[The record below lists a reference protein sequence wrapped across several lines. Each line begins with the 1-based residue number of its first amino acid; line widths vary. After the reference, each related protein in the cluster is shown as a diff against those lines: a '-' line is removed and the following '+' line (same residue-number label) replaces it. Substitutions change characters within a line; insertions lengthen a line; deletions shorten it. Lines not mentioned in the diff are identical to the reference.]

1 MIHGKLFDSKYLLAI
16 ILFFLTVPVAG
27 QSTFKG
33 ILLSKQDS
41 TPVAYAIIKLVD
53 FAIYAETKSNG
64 EFKLRLPSNNREL
77 HFEIFAI
84 GLRDTVCYQ
93 RTFSGTEKIYVDKT
107 PVILSPAT
115 IKGLSAMETV
125 KKAVSLIPANY
136 TDSSFA
142 AFSFYRQ
149 YEKIN
154 GEFKNLVE
162 AQSVVSFKLSLS
174 KNKIKSEYG
183 FDIETMRRSNYEYV
197 IDDLQYDDF
206 NFTELLNQNPVY
218 NLTESSLNPNAF
230 SFYRFNFDTAN
241 KTDDF
246 VINYTCFDF
255 SSETHGVSN
264 IRDLDW
270 RGESWEE
277 GRIVIDRKTFAF
289 KKIER
294 TAHRNKEFHYPKNNN
309 YLLQSKK
316 YYEEFVDGNLVTEY
330 EEVKGKWFLKK
341 ICYKYTNVF
350 YNALTNNKEFTIT
363 EISEWY
369 CDSVSHYIN
378 TGLADKF
385 FKDAPLPLYVYK
397 YDPSQWNKALPA
409 FFFYKQ
415 EDVYRDLE
423 KQYSLE
429 EQFENNGK

>member
-1 MIHGKLFDSKYLLAI
+1 MIHGKLSNWKYLLTF
-16 ILFFLTVPVAG
+16 ILFILTVPVAG

-41 TPVAYAIIKLVD
+41 TPVAYAVIKLVD

-77 HFEIFAI
+77 HFEVFAI

-107 PVILSPAT
+107 PVSLSAAT

-125 KKAVSLIPANY
+125 KKAVSLIPVNY

-154 GEFKNLVE
+154 GEFKNLIE

-174 KNKIKSEYG
+174 KNKIKSDYG
-183 FDIETMRRSNYEYV
+183 FVMDPMRRSNHEYV

-230 SFYRFNFDTAN
+230 SFYRFNFDTTN

-255 SSETHGVSN
+255 SSEAHGVSN
-264 IRDLDW
+264 IRDVDW

-277 GRIVIDRKTFAF
+277 GRLVIDRKTFAF

-294 TAHRNKEFHYPKNNN
+294 TAHRNKAFHYPKNNN
-309 YLLQSKK
+309 YLLPSKK
-316 YYEEFVDGNLVTEY
+316 YYEEFVDGNLVSEY

-341 ICYKYTNVF
+341 ICHKYTNIF
-350 YNALTNNKEFTIT
+350 FNALTNTKEFTIT
-363 EISEWY
+363 EISEWH
-369 CDSVSHYIN
+369 CDSVSHFIS
-378 TGLADKF
+378 TELADKF

-397 YDPSQWNKALPA
+397 YNPSQWNKALPA

-423 KQYSLE
+423 KQYPLE